1 MSKQK
6 TIVLVITVLTVMC
19 AVGVTASLRVENPQ
33 LYDLSENRSIS
44 LKQLAVE
51 LKTKK
56 IVLVGEHHNNIRHHI
71 NQLEVIRALHEAGA
85 KVAVGMEMFRS
96 DSQKYLGQW
105 VAGKIPEKEFEK
117 IYYANWNYNW
127 SLYRPILQYARE
139 NRIPVL
145 GLNVSRKITR
155 QVARQGFQSLNKEQ
169 RGKLKDVACRVD
181 KVYMDFIKRAYG
193 AHAHGNLN
201 FEYFCESQLVWD
213 NIMAINSLD
222 YIRNNPDSTV
232 VLIAGNG
239 HVWKGG
245 IPTQLNNRSFTAYAV
260 ILPEIPGVVEKNT
273 ISLRDTDY
281 IFLE

>member
-51 LKTKK
+51 LKTKR

>member
-6 TIVLVITVLTVMC
+6 TMVLVITLLTVMC
-19 AVGVTASLRVENPQ
+19 AVGVIASLRVENPQ

-51 LKTKK
+51 LKTKR

>member
-1 MSKQK
+1 M
-6 TIVLVITVLTVMC
+6 VLVITLLTVMC
-19 AVGVTASLRVENPQ
+19 AVGVIASLRVENPQ

-51 LKTKK
+51 LKTKR

-181 KVYMDFIKRAYG
+181 KVYRDFIKRAHG

-245 IPTQLNNRSFTAYAV
+245 IPTQLNKRSFTAYAV

>member
-6 TIVLVITVLTVMC
+6 TIVLVITLLTVMC

-51 LKTKK
+51 LKTKR

>member
-213 NIMAINSLD
+213 SIMAINSLD

-245 IPTQLNNRSFTAYAV
+245 IPAQLNNRSFTAYAV

>member
-51 LKTKK
+51 LKTKR

-232 VLIAGNG
+232 VLLAGNG

>member
-6 TIVLVITVLTVMC
+6 TIVLVITLLTVMC

-51 LKTKK
+51 LKTKR

-232 VLIAGNG
+232 VLLAGNG

>member
-6 TIVLVITVLTVMC
+6 TIGLVITLLTVMC

-51 LKTKK
+51 LKTKR

-239 HVWKGG
+239 HAWKGG

>member
-6 TIVLVITVLTVMC
+6 TIVLVITVLTVRC

-51 LKTKK
+51 LKTKR

-139 NRIPVL
+139 NMIPVL

>member
-6 TIVLVITVLTVMC
+6 TIVLVITLLTVMC

-51 LKTKK
+51 LKTKR

-155 QVARQGFQSLNKEQ
+155 QVASQGFQSLNREQ

-260 ILPEIPGVVEKNT
+260 IFPEIPGVVEKNT

>member
-1 MSKQK
+1 M
-6 TIVLVITVLTVMC
+6 
-19 AVGVTASLRVENPQ
+19 
-33 LYDLSENRSIS
+33 
-44 LKQLAVE
+44 
-51 LKTKK
+51 
-56 IVLVGEHHNNIRHHI
+56 
-71 NQLEVIRALHEAGA
+71 
-85 KVAVGMEMFRS
+85 
-96 DSQKYLGQW
+96 
-105 VAGKIPEKEFEK
+105 
-117 IYYANWNYNW
+117 
-127 SLYRPILQYARE
+127 
-139 NRIPVL
+139 
-145 GLNVSRKITR
+145 
-155 QVARQGFQSLNKEQ
+155 ARQGFQSLNKEQ

-181 KVYMDFIKRAYG
+181 KVYMDFIKRAHG

>member
-6 TIVLVITVLTVMC
+6 TIGLVITLLAAMC

-51 LKTKK
+51 LKTKR

-117 IYYANWNYNW
+117 IYDANWNYSW